1 MLSSTDLSERQLLDA
16 LPVSIYTLDLDGH
29 LTSVHQAAPRFTD
42 DAGPIV
48 TAAIADGMRGTAIWD
63 AMRGTMSRDQIE
75 HGMQLLRTG
84 RAPVVRWELERAPDD
99 HRVSL
104 AQMTPLHDDAHAVT
118 GYVVSTVDITSLDRA
133 RETDVDSGIS
143 LARAVDIDSAYQ
155 EAAQQIRHVLRA
167 DTVVIAM
174 SDDDSP
180 SPRIVYDY
188 GTDGDRRL
196 LEQRFASAWKSAF
209 ESGRVVASRG
219 DSAVVLTSP
228 LFGETAPVG
237 VISIIADEIES
248 PERMAAARRFL
259 ASLAT
264 QLSAA
269 ISRTRQVAYGARRH
283 RSGAIGEVAAG
294 VAHELRNPIFGISSA
309 AQLLRF
315 RAREDPVME
324 KNLGRILREVERLN
338 RMVGTLL
345 ELGRPIALKLS
356 VTDPDA
362 VWDDVLEAE
371 RGRLESR
378 AIAIRRS
385 RPDGP
390 AAVALDGEQ
399 LAQAFKSILSNAVD
413 AAPEATDITLQS
425 AALPNG
431 GWRCRLTNGGAPIPP
446 EMLPR
451 VFELFL
457 STKPGSTGVGLALA
471 QRIVEEHQGT
481 ITIES
486 AAETGTT
493 VSVSL
498 PSTPRTA
505 TLT

>member
-1 MLSSTDLSERQLLDA
+1 MLSTDLSERQLLDA
-16 LPVSIYTLDLDGH
+16 LPLSIYAIDLDGH
-29 LTSVHQAAPRFTD
+29 LTSVHPAAPRFSD
-42 DAGPIV
+42 DGGPL
-48 TAAIADGMRGTAIWD
+48 AAAMGDGSRGAAIWD
-63 AMRGTMSRDQIE
+63 AMRGTMSREQIE

-104 AQMTPLHDDAHAVT
+104 AQMTPLHDEAHAVT
-118 GYVVSTVDITSLDRA
+118 GYVVSTLDITSLDRA
-133 RETDVDSGIS
+133 HEADTDSGMA
-143 LARAVDIDSAYQ
+143 LARTVDLDGAYH
-155 EAAQQIRHVLRA
+155 EAAHQLRQTLRA
-167 DTVVIAM
+167 DVVVIAI
-174 SDDDSP
+174 SDDDTP
-180 SPRIVYDY
+180 NPRIVYDY
-188 GTDGDRRL
+188 GSDGDRRM
-196 LEQRFASAWKSAF
+196 LEQRLAPAWRSAL
-209 ESGRVVASRG
+209 ESEGIVTSRG
-219 DSAVVLTSP
+219 DSMVAM
-228 LFGETAPVG
+228 TAPLPSETGPLG
-237 VISIIADEIES
+237 VISIIADDIES

-259 ASLAT
+259 SSLAT

-269 ISRTRQVAYGARRH
+269 VARTRHVAYAARRH

-324 KNLGRILREVERLN
+324 KNVGRILREVERLN

-345 ELGRPIALKLS
+345 ELGRSIALKLS
-356 VTDPDA
+356 VADPDT

-378 AIAIRRS
+378 AIAIRRA
-385 RPDGP
+385 RPGMP
-390 AAVALDGEQ
+390 ASIAIDGEQ

-425 AALPNG
+425 TTLPNG
-431 GWRCRLTNGGAPIPP
+431 AWRCRLTNGGAPIPP
-446 EMLPR
+446 DMLPR

-471 QRIVEEHQGT
+471 QRIVEEHQGK

-486 AAETGTT
+486 SAEAGTT
-493 VSVSL
+493 VTVSL
-498 PSTPRTA
+498 PGTPRTA